1 MDDLDY
7 RILTILK
14 ENSRKKNINIARELN
29 VSEGTIRKRI
39 ANLYESGIIK
49 KFTIETPSS
58 IEGIILVKVDPK
70 KATVVINA
78 LKKLYSEIYEFSGHI
93 DISIKLSK
101 NSLDELNS
109 EVDNIRNISGVLDTD
124 TMIRLK

>member
-1 MDDLDY
+1 MDDKDY
-7 RILTILK
+7 KILSILK
-14 ENSRKKNINIARELN
+14 ENSRKSNMDIARELN
-29 VSEGTIRKRI
+29 VTEGTIRKRI
-39 ANLYESGIIK
+39 ANLYKSGIIK

-70 KATVVINA
+70 RATTVINT
-78 LKKLYSEIYEFSGHI
+78 LKKLYDEIYEFSGSI

-109 EVDNIRNISGVLDTD
+109 EVDNIRNINGVLNTD
-124 TMIRLK
+124 TMVRLK